1 MIYKDNKYTTTYYKI
16 IEKAI
21 GRDNG
26 DCYVELHHII
36 PEAFYEDRKR
46 KGRKGWLSGNP
57 DISTNLVNLTAREHF
72 ICHWLL
78 IKMTE
83 GNALNICMYALNGM
97 KRDSDHQE
105 RYETKITSRVYARL
119 KPLIAQIHSNT
130 MKGRIPWNKGKK
142 ETRPEVLEKIKQAA
156 LDRPQQTAEM
166 REKQAQK
173 TRGQKRTDEFKK
185 AQSERFMGIK
195 KGPMSQE
202 EKDKRSIAL
211 IGKKK
216 REGHGKAI
224 SETVAKQKAEGTH
237 YSQIK
242 IQCPYC
248 DVKSAKNK
256 FTAYHGE
263 KCKNAPTKKV

>member
-57 DISTNLVNLTAREHF
+57 DSSTNLVNLTAREHF

-173 TRGQKRTDEFKK
+173 TRGQKRTEEFKK
-185 AQSERFMGIK
+185 AHSERFKGIK

-202 EKDKRSIAL
+202 EKDKRSAAL
-211 IGKKK
+211 KGTKKDVNQGRRLSVTIQQQLESGTHSSQQK
-216 REGHGKAI
+216 KTCPVCGVVASTGPYTRYGHG
-224 SETVAKQKAEGTH
+224 TN
-237 YSQIK
+237 
-242 IQCPYC
+242 C
-248 DVKSAKNK
+248 
-256 FTAYHGE
+256 
-263 KCKNAPTKKV
+263 KKVKENG